1 MGRMFGTDGVRG
13 IANTELTPELAFNLG
28 KAGARV
34 LTEGTGRPRILVGKD
49 TRISGD
55 MLEAALISGILSMGA
70 EVIPAGV
77 IPTPAVAHLIR
88 HYKAD
93 AGVVISASHN
103 PVEFNGIKFFDREGL
118 KLKDSMEDKIQELI
132 ENKSEEERPTG
143 EHVGRIVAEPAS
155 EEIYVD
161 FAVSTIEGNLEGLKV
176 ALDCANGAAYKVAV
190 SALRKLGA
198 DVYVINDNPDGI
210 NINRNCGSTH
220 MDELS
225 QYVTEKKCDL
235 GLAFDGDADR
245 CLAVDEKGNIVNGDF
260 ILLICAQ
267 DLKERGLLNND
278 TLVVTVMSNLGLSLG
293 AEKLGIRIESTKVGD
308 RYVLENMMAN
318 DFTLGGEQSGH
329 VIFLNHN
336 TTGDGLVTG
345 LNLASVIKRSGK
357 KLSQLTEI
365 MKELPQVLVNVK
377 VPNGMKNIHETDKE
391 VMEEIK
397 KMEESLHGKGR
408 VLIRP
413 SGTEPLLRIMLE
425 GENQNEIDRMAHNLA
440 DIIKSKV

>member
-132 ENKSEEERPTG
+132 ENKSEKERPTG

-220 MDELS
+220 MEELS
-225 QYVTEKKCDL
+225 QYVVEKKCDL

-260 ILLICAQ
+260 ILLICAK

-293 AEKLGIRIESTKVGD
+293 AEKLGIKIESTKVGD
-308 RYVLENMMAN
+308 RYVLESMMTN

-357 KLSQLTEI
+357 KLSELSAI

-425 GENQNEIDRMAHNLA
+425 GENQDEIDRMAHNLA

>member
-440 DIIKSKV
+440 DIIKLKV